1 MNTLLVAFVMK
12 ANTFIKNAKKE
23 EYCNKILK
31 YCENLGG
38 YYVKLQKYFFK

>member
-12 ANTFIKNAKKE
+12 AYPYIKDAKKE

-38 YYVKLQKYFFK
+38 YYVKLQNYFFK